1 MAPSAEYNGNSSTG
15 ESQRSNPTPFLT
27 KTYHLV
33 DDRTI
38 NDVISWNDTGTS
50 FIVWNPTVFARDLLP
65 KYFKH
70 NNFSSFVR
78 QLNTYGFKKV
88 VPDRWEFSNE
98 CFRRGEKRL
107 LSDIQRRKIVSASPA
122 AASNAGTNAI
132 PTGKTIISPSISGEE
147 QVISSNSSL
156 AVAPAELLEENERL
170 RKENIQLAKEIEDIK
185 SLYNN
190 ILNLLSNYAKSQA
203 EGAAQRKECCSTL
216 HLVPEDQC
224 NGEDAAAMAVEDINP
239 KLFGVTLGT
248 KRAREEGR
256 CVEDNTVL
264 SLHHQPVYAN
274 VKSKPLDSING
285 EKRKTLWL
293 NRCYRENQSVCN

>member
-1 MAPSAEYNGNSSTG
+1 MAPSAEHNTNSST
-15 ESQRSNPTPFLT
+15 PTPFLT

-33 DDRTI
+33 DDRAI

-88 VPDRWEFSNE
+88 APDRWEFSNE
-98 CFRRGEKRL
+98 CFRRGQKRL

-122 AASNAGTNAI
+122 VASNATTAV
-132 PTGKTIISPSISGEE
+132 PTAKTIVSPSISGDE
-147 QVISSNSSL
+147 QVISSNSSPSI
-156 AVAPAELLEENERL
+156 APAEILDENQRL
-170 RKENIQLAKEIEDIK
+170 RKENMQLTKEIEDIK

-190 ILNLLSNYAKSQA
+190 IFNLLSNYVKSQ
-203 EGAAQRKECCSTL
+203 GKECCSTL
-216 HLVPEDQC
+216 HLLPDNRC
-224 NGEDAAAMAVEDINP
+224 DGEDAATMAVEEINP

-248 KRAREEGR
+248 KRGREEGR
-256 CVEDNTVL
+256 CIEDNTVL
-264 SLHHQPVYAN
+264 SLHQPVHADM
-274 VKSKPLDSING
+274 KAGPLDSINSG
-285 EKRKTLWL
+285 KRKKLWL